1 MAVSTFSG
9 GMCFSADEAVG
20 QSHLPAPPEAVLDVA
35 KREGGSGRWSVAQPA
50 SQGGRK
56 PQGLTGLSSL
66 REAASLGPGI
76 LLLTVPLPPAPDRI
90 TENTAIKHSSG
101 PTALSPG
108 PRHRCFYGSQHTSTA
123 KYGKLK
129 RKIKTE
135 GAESCQISELARE
148 PPKGSEVVVKEN
160 VGEENEM

>member
-35 KREGGSGRWSVAQPA
+35 KREGGSRRWSVAQPA

-56 PQGLTGLSSL
+56 PQGLTGLRSL

-76 LLLTVPLPPAPDRI
+76 LLLTVPLLPAPDRI
-90 TENTAIKHSSG
+90 TENTAIKHLSG

-108 PRHRCFYGSQHTSTA
+108 PRHHFHS
-123 KYGKLK
+123 
-129 RKIKTE
+129 KIRKTE
-135 GAESCQISELARE
+135 KKNQ
-148 PPKGSEVVVKEN
+148 N
-160 VGEENEM
+160 